1 MPRALGVESRQGPP
15 SPVGAGENSL
25 GTLST
30 EAGPV
35 EAGGCG
41 LIWGHGAVS
50 LKLGGGLD
58 GGGGT
63 RVWGEGWASV
73 PQRQPS
79 TGPGEERPGRDVQ
92 GGDLAEAH
100 MDPSAPTAGT
110 SRGWRGH
117 LAASRTQR
125 TPLHTQG
132 PPDTEVLCGQAC
144 LGDLAGSLVE
154 TGF

>member
-1 MPRALGVESRQGPP
+1 MPRTLGVESRQGPP
-15 SPVGAGENSL
+15 SPVGAGDNSQ

-30 EAGPV
+30 KAGPG

-41 LIWGHGAVS
+41 LIRGHGAVS
-50 LKLGGGLD
+50 LKLGGGL
-58 GGGGT
+58 GGGGVAC
-63 RVWGEGWASV
+63 VWGGGWASV

-100 MDPSAPTAGT
+100 RDPSAPTAET

-117 LAASRTQR
+117 LATSRTQR
-125 TPLHTQG
+125 APLHTQG
-132 PPDTEVLCGQAC
+132 PPDMEVLCG
-144 LGDLAGSLVE
+144 
-154 TGF
+154 